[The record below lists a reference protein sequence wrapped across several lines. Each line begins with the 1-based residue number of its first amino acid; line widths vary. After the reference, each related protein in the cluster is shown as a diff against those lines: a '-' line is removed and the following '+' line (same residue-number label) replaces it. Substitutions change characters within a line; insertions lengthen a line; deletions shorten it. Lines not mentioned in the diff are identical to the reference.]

1 MAATFAKKYGKDS
14 KGLAKHPNQYGM
26 IYTMT
31 GDADYD
37 SGGYAISGIDEP
49 IVAMIQLNYV
59 KYLWGFNRV
68 TGKLQGYLADDKV
81 ASAGDGRLKEATATS
96 TNMSTEVIDFLV
108 IVDQI

>member
-1 MAATFAKKYGKDS
+1 MAASFAKKYGKDS

-31 GDADYD
+31 GESAYT
-37 SGGYAISGIDEP
+37 SGGTPNTIDEP
-49 IVAMIQLNYV
+49 IVAMIQLTFV
-59 KYLWGFNRV
+59 KYLWGYSRTTNKFNAYR
-68 TGKLQGYLADDKV
+68 ADDKV
-81 ASAGDGRLKEATATS
+81 TSAGDGRLVEATATS